1 MPQVSRSPRIA
12 LAALLLAA
20 AAGLASA
27 TEVAWLAASS
37 DAQIESAFAQSRAEK
52 KPLLLYWG
60 AKWCPPCNHLKATLF
75 NRQDFVERSRS
86 FVAVNIDGDSPGAQK
101 LGARFKVV
109 GYPTMILFNPEG
121 AELTRLPGEADAA
134 QVMQVLQLGLAGGR
148 PVKTVLAEAR
158 SGGKLAA
165 NEWSM
170 LAFYSWETD
179 EDQVATAS
187 ERARVLAT
195 LASASPPGEARTR
208 LSLKALAVRGGE
220 TAAADAE
227 VRRQVLAVLADS
239 AAARAQMDVLTG
251 SAAEIVKALEPK
263 AGPSRTEL
271 LRAFDSAL
279 QRLEADKT
287 LSRADQLG
295 ALVARVD
302 LARIDQPKD
311 TSLPSIPAE
320 LRDAARRHAARV
332 DREITNGYERQAVVT
347 AAGYL
352 LGRAGLWK
360 ESDDLLKSNL
370 AKSHSPYYLMSQL
383 ADNARKRG
391 QTAHALDWYEQ
402 AFKASEGPA
411 TRLQWGAS
419 YLGALVDLAPQ
430 EEQRIGRTASQILT
444 EAAAQ
449 PNAFHQ
455 RGARSLKRIG
465 DKLAA
470 WSKGGAHDDVTKRL
484 RAQFAP
490 VCRKVAAADGQRAA
504 CEAALKPAA

>member
-1 MPQVSRSPRIA
+1 
-12 LAALLLAA
+12 
-20 AAGLASA
+20 
-27 TEVAWLAASS
+27 
-37 DAQIESAFAQSRAEK
+37 
-52 KPLLLYWG
+52 
-60 AKWCPPCNHLKATLF
+60 
-75 NRQDFVERSRS
+75 
-86 FVAVNIDGDSPGAQK
+86 
-101 LGARFKVV
+101 
-109 GYPTMILFNPEG
+109 
-121 AELTRLPGEADAA
+121 
-134 QVMQVLQLGLAGGR
+134 
-148 PVKTVLAEAR
+148 
-158 SGGKLAA
+158 
-165 NEWSM
+165 
-170 LAFYSWETD
+170 
-179 EDQVATAS
+179 
-187 ERARVLAT
+187 
-195 LASASPPGEARTR
+195 
-208 LSLKALAVRGGE
+208 
-220 TAAADAE
+220 
-227 VRRQVLAVLADS
+227 
-239 AAARAQMDVLTG
+239 
-251 SAAEIVKALEPK
+251 
-263 AGPSRTEL
+263 
-271 LRAFDSAL
+271 
-279 QRLEADKT
+279 

-311 TSLPSIPAE
+311 TAQPRIPAA

-391 QTAHALDWYEQ
+391 QTAQALDWYEQ

-419 YLGALVDLAPQ
+419 YLGALVDLAPK
-430 EEQRIGRTASQILT
+430 EEQRIERAASQILT

-455 RGARSLKRIG
+455 RGARSLKRVG

-470 WSKGGAHDDVTKRL
+470 WSKGGAHGDVMQRL
-484 RAQFAP
+484 RAQFEP
-490 VCRKVAAADGQRAA
+490 VCGRIAAADGQRAA